1 MSDRNEQNEYY
12 QYYGSFPYK
21 SYDQILAEKRRK
33 RRYKRGLF
41 GMLVLFCF
49 LALALVSISVLVGRR
64 EEAAEEDARRA
75 ETAQPGNAQVQTPS
89 AGSTD
94 DFSLSE
100 GGAQTQSGVVY
111 RDVSKIV
118 EQCSAAVVGIVTES
132 YQNFSQT
139 SAGSGIVLTENG
151 YIVTNNHVVSGGDNI
166 TVVLEDGTNYSA
178 YLIGS
183 DAYTDLA
190 VLKIEAKGLTCAT
203 LGDSD
208 ELRVGEVAVV
218 IGNPTGQ
225 LQGTVTGGL
234 ISALNRNIAV
244 EGVTMT
250 LIQTDAAVNGG
261 NSGGP
266 LLNEYG
272 QVVGIISAKLS
283 STAYEGLGFAIPVN
297 TVKPIVKELVQ
308 NGYVSGRP
316 SFGIAGRSI
325 SSMAARFYGFP
336 QGILV
341 DAVEST
347 SDARAQGI
355 AQGDIIVS
363 VNGKT
368 ITTVDE
374 GCLVRNELPV
384 GSKVKLGVYRKGK
397 VYTVEVTIMEQG
409 KLEAGYDF

>member
-89 AGSTD
+89 VGSTD

>member
-384 GSKVKLGVYRKGK
+384 GSKVK
-397 VYTVEVTIMEQG
+397 
-409 KLEAGYDF
+409 

>member
-250 LIQTDAAVNGG
+250 LIQTDDAVNGG

>member
-100 GGAQTQSGVVY
+100 GGAQAQSGVVY